1 VDFLN
6 ESAQVYV
13 EVEDFPK
20 LRDVLNEK
28 LEAYNRLPK
37 EISMDLVL
45 FRYAIVHVCK
55 IYRIIQMKRGHAFL
69 VGVGGSGRHSL
80 TRLAAY
86 VQEFNVSQV
95 EITKGFNL
103 KAFREFLKEMYKV
116 AGFKGKKTLSTVF
129 IFSDNDVVQPSFLED
144 IQNMLNGGVV
154 PNLYTPD
161 ELGQLRES
169 LRRPYKRMVGGVET
183 AEALEAF
190 FFNNVKDN
198 LHLSIC
204 FSPIGQAFKD
214 YCKQYPALI
223 NNTTIDWFM
232 SWPEEALTEVA
243 ERFLAAMNG
252 LDGHADALAKLC
264 SYTHSTTTES
274 AAMMKAELKKI
285 FYVTPTNYI
294 ELLKGYNIILEDKRK
309 VVDHQRVKLRSG
321 LSKLDEAR
329 K

>member
-1 VDFLN
+1 
-6 ESAQVYV
+6 
-13 EVEDFPK
+13 
-20 LRDVLNEK
+20 
-28 LEAYNRLPK
+28 
-37 EISMDLVL
+37 
-45 FRYAIVHVCK
+45 
-55 IYRIIQMKRGHAFL
+55 MKRGHAFL

-86 VQEFNVSQV
+86 IQEFNESQV

-129 IFSDNDVVQPSFLED
+129 IFSDNDVVHPSFLED

-154 PNLYTPD
+154 PNLYSAD

-169 LRRPYKRMVGGVET
+169 LRRPYKRMAGGVET
-183 AEALEAF
+183 AENLEAF
-190 FFNNVKDN
+190 FFNNIKDN

-232 SWPEEALTEVA
+232 GWPDEALTEVA
-243 ERFLAAMNG
+243 MKFIGQLPDIEEYQKG
-252 LDGHADALAKLC
+252 LSELC
-264 SYTHSTTTES
+264 SYAHSTT
-274 AAMMKAELKKI
+274 
-285 FYVTPTNYI
+285 
-294 ELLKGYNIILEDKRK
+294 
-309 VVDHQRVKLRSG
+309 
-321 LSKLDEAR
+321 
-329 K
+329 